1 MLQSCPDKWAASMVR
16 CRSCAHCV
24 PTLQVMKMLMPL
36 LTPAAGRINFQLPEG
51 AVLVS
56 GDLIARLELDD
67 SNAVTA
73 AQPYPGGFPELG
85 PPLVHSQ
92 GVDYRFKEAYSAA
105 KMILEGGLHS
115 PGTNIAAYRR
125 QHSRRQACVPEMGPA
140 AAFSPDIDDCCT
152 AAFSPANGHSMTRC
166 GPWCRLRAPSGPGGG
181 GSAELSRRPCAGAA
195 AVERGLWRRAG
206 RVHAHK
212 SRCTHRCHSCVR
224 H

>member
-1 MLQSCPDKWAASMVR
+1 
-16 CRSCAHCV
+16 
-24 PTLQVMKMLMPL
+24 MLMPL

-105 KMILEGGLHS
+105 KMILEGAAAPPLPYLLHS
-115 PGTNIAAYRR
+115 PPTSLHFPGR
-125 QHSRRQACVPEMGPA
+125 
-140 AAFSPDIDDCCT
+140 
-152 AAFSPANGHSMTRC
+152 MTH
-166 GPWCRLRAPSGPGGG
+166 G
-181 GSAELSRRPCAGAA
+181 RP
-195 AVERGLWRRAG
+195 V
-206 RVHAHK
+206 
-212 SRCTHRCHSCVR
+212 
-224 H
+224 